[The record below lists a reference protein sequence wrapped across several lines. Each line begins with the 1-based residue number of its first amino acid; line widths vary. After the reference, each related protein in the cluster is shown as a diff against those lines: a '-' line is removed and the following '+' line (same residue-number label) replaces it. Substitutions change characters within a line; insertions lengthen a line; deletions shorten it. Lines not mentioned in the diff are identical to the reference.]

1 MAQVRE
7 KDFKEL
13 VEQVAQLKAE
23 VERLKSQQIP
33 QKLENKPTIKKSV
46 TKKEIK

>member
-23 VERLKSQQIP
+23 IAKLKVV
-33 QKLENKPTIKKSV
+33 KTVKK
-46 TKKEIK
+46 